1 MCCEQNVVELKVKAA
16 RQDCTSTESLI
27 YVRMMREEVEERGSG
42 ETHHC
47 GVMARERPEYGIM
60 VLGALQRTRDVS

>member
-1 MCCEQNVVELKVKAA
+1 MDQSGEM
-16 RQDCTSTESLI
+16 T
-27 YVRMMREEVEERGSG
+27 REEVEERGSG